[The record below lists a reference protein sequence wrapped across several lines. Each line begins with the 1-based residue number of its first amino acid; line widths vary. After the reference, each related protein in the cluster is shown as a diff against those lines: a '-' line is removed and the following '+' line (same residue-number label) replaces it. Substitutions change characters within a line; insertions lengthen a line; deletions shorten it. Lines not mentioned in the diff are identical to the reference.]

1 MKQIKRKKKKN
12 AYYTLIFVV
21 IALVCA
27 ITCAAILLTMQ
38 YKQWK
43 AKKLYD
49 KLAEQ
54 TTTAD
59 EKDSEKNTEPTT
71 EELTQYEK
79 KCQLLHEKYGIIV
92 PEKNIDFDYLTSE
105 VSPDI
110 YAWIYIPNTNVDYP
124 VLQHPTDNSYY
135 GLYNLDG
142 SEGYPG
148 CIYTQNYNSKDFTDR
163 HTVIYGH
170 NMRDGTMFSDLHKFE
185 DEEYFY
191 EENNRYVFIYTP
203 DDVFAYRIF
212 AAYQTNSI
220 HQLLGYDIETDEAYL
235 DYLNGILTRTGE
247 NCIVDGDIEVDAD
260 TKLLTLSTCVMAER
274 QFHLRY
280 LVRGVMLDVE

>member
-1 MKQIKRKKKKN
+1 MDFE
-12 AYYTLIFVV
+12 TLFTEWTASREFAGFVRDG
-21 IALVCA
+21 I
-27 ITCAAILLTMQ
+27 IDPGNYERPHILFVLRDMNCH
-38 YKQWK
+38 
-43 AKKLYD
+43 
-49 KLAEQ
+49 E
-54 TTTAD
+54 
-59 EKDSEKNTEPTT
+59 EKDLCECLRTDGSGWKTWN
-71 EELTQYEK
+71 
-79 KCQLLHEKYGIIV
+79 
-92 PEKNIDFDYLTSE
+92 NIGRWTKAL
-105 VSPDI
+105 
-110 YAWIYIPNTNVDYP
+110 
-124 VLQHPTDNSYY
+124 
-135 GLYNLDG
+135 LDG